1 MSRDECL
8 LLQPAASVD
17 ESPSD
22 PCSTVR
28 VQRVRKL
35 YCSAADDADASWTSL
50 VPQKFPRR
58 RANDDRPERMPT
70 HDMLAGG
77 WGY

>member
-1 MSRDECL
+1 MSASCCNPLPL
-8 LLQPAASVD
+8 LTRAS
-17 ESPSD
+17 SD

-58 RANDDRPERMPT
+58 RANDDRPERMT
-70 HDMLAGG
+70 MLDMLAGR